1 MLFNSYGFIFAFFPL
16 VLAGL
21 FLCRRLEGKRPPAEF
36 ETGKK
41 KFRFVEGSLEKGYL
55 LAVSLIFYGWR
66 CPEYLPVL
74 VGSMAVNYGLGWQ
87 MQNTG
92 CGGDTH
98 MRNPAGQA
106 GNPKAGSSWRQ
117 SESGPEQG
125 KKADVRRK
133 GLLAA
138 GIAFNLALLGVFKYR
153 DTGGFVPLG
162 ISFFT
167 FTQIA
172 CLTEC
177 YRRNLKGVGALS
189 YGVYVSF
196 FPKMMQGP
204 IALPGEFFSQADGK
218 KRSADWERIYRNLY
232 LFILGLSKKAL
243 LADTLGKAADFGY
256 GNPAALNSGDAL
268 IVMLSYTLQLYFDF
282 SGYCDMAMGIAG
294 MMGYELPLNFDSPYK
309 ASNILEFWKRWHIT
323 LTGFFTGYLY
333 IPLGGNRK
341 GRVRTYVNCLIVFFL
356 SGIWH
361 GAGWQFIVWGMMH
374 GVLFVLTRAR
384 RDVGHDARQAA
395 GKEARRDAGGETG
408 DGRGSNAPF
417 AETGTV
423 GGNVS
428 DTRTGLRRI
437 RSRLVHAL
445 CVLATFLYVNIAWIF
460 FRAPS
465 VKEAV
470 ALIKNIAGFSFGKIN
485 WELAGCFNLDEFW
498 YVIKVLRIDSWQYA
512 HYILMVLFLT
522 AVLLLVFFAKTAV
535 CAAREVKPGVV
546 SSFIMAVLFVW
557 SVISFSGVS
566 TFLYVNF

>member
-21 FLCRRLEGKRPPAEF
+21 FLCRRLEGKRSPAEF

-41 KFRFVEGSLEKGYL
+41 KFRFGEGSLEKGYL

-87 MQNTG
+87 LQNTG
-92 CGGDTH
+92 CGRDTQ

-106 GNPKAGSSWRQ
+106 GNPKAGSGWRQ
-117 SESGPEQG
+117 SESGPDRG
-125 KKADVRRK
+125 KKTDVRRK

-138 GIAFNLALLGVFKYR
+138 GIAFNLALLCFFKYR

-172 CLTEC
+172 CLMEC
-177 YRRNLKGVGALS
+177 FQRNLGGMGVLS

-204 IALPGEFFSQADGK
+204 IALPGEFFSQADRK
-218 KRSADWERIYRNLY
+218 KRSADWERIYRNLF

-243 LADTLGKAADFGY
+243 LADTLGKAVDFGY
-256 GNPAALNSGDAL
+256 GNLAALNSGDAL

-323 LTGFFTGYLY
+323 LTGFFTRYLY

-341 GRVRTYVNCLIVFFL
+341 GRMRTYVNCLIVFFL
-356 SGIWH
+356 SGVWH

-384 RDVGHDARQAA
+384 RDAGHDAGLAA
-395 GKEARRDAGGETG
+395 RNEVRREAGRETG
-408 DGRGSNAPF
+408 DGRKS
-417 AETGTV
+417 
-423 GGNVS
+423 NVS
-428 DTRTGLRRI
+428 SAEAGTAGDDTPDACTGRRGV
-437 RSRLVHAL
+437 RGWLAHAL

-470 ALIKNIAGFSFGKIN
+470 ALIKNIAGFSFGRIN

-535 CAAREVKPGVV
+535 RAAREVKPGVV